1 MLGNCQRDEGEQDR
15 LEFCRTEL
23 TIGFFDE
30 PLMMVKLIEIV
41 FWYAKYF
48 LCNLDFSRLS
58 LNCFEQLSYIR
69 AIIVCMWACSPEL

>member
-1 MLGNCQRDEGEQDR
+1 MRHHAIALGNCRRDKGEQDR

-23 TIGFFDE
+23 MIGFFDE

-48 LCNLDFSRLS
+48 VCNLILLWLHVFGFFSRLS
-58 LNCFEQLSYIR
+58 LFCFEQLS
-69 AIIVCMWACSPEL
+69 